1 MRRAGGAVLA
11 ASLFLAAASSL
22 AAQVEDKPF
31 LEEERRRLM
40 DERRRAQEE
49 LRQPLLWD
57 AGGWLHSEFIHLDDP
72 PDKTER
78 TLRYEDLRL
87 WAEVRIER
95 RWTAY
100 VRLQAEYT
108 DFNSGDQFE
117 GNDDNKS
124 RLHVDQ
130 AWLEADF
137 STDGE
142 GLTVKL
148 GKEFLSL
155 GRGLLLN
162 DVYYALQGSWSS
174 GAWGARAFAA
184 HTVLHE
190 DDIDTSLPNSDD
202 SRRAFAGLEVNGILS
217 GSHRA
222 YLVGLVERDLNEED
236 PDFATVDW
244 GYDAWYAGAGARGT
258 VAGGLGYQLEGIFE
272 SGKGV
277 AGGSTQEETIR
288 SFALLAALDYGF
300 GGPLSPY
307 LSAEYLFGTGDPD
320 RGSVTDGAAGNMPGT
335 DDEGF
340 LAFGYV
346 QTGFSLFPRLS
357 NIHIVRAGG
366 SIRPLA
372 SLEAARSLEVG
383 GYFYWY
389 RKDEAD
395 APISDPRSF
404 LADED
409 VGTEVDFFLRW
420 RILSDVGISVNFGR
434 FMPGAAYQDDDPRN
448 FASAGLTYSF

>member
-1 MRRAGGAVLA
+1 MRRAGGTVLVSA
-11 ASLFLAAASSL
+11 CFLAAASSL
-22 AAQVEDKPF
+22 AAQVEEKPF

-40 DERRRAQEE
+40 DERWRAQEE

-72 PDKTER
+72 PEKEER

-87 WAEVRIER
+87 WAELRIER

-117 GNDDNKS
+117 GNDDDEF

-137 STDGE
+137 STDGD
-142 GLTVKL
+142 GLTLKL
-148 GKEFLSL
+148 GKEFLSM

-162 DVYYALQGSWSS
+162 DVYYAALGSWSS
-174 GAWGARAFAA
+174 GPWSARAFAA
-184 HTVLHE
+184 HTIVHE
-190 DDIDTSLPNSDD
+190 DDLDLSRPHADD
-202 SRRAFAGLEVNGILS
+202 SRRAFAGLEAIYVLS

-222 YLVGLVERDLNEED
+222 YVMALVERDLNEED
-236 PDFATVDW
+236 PEVATVDW
-244 GYDAWYAGAGARGT
+244 GYDAAYVGGGARGA
-258 VAGGLGYQLEGIFE
+258 VVGRLGYQLEGVYEF
-272 SGKGV
+272 GKSV
-277 AGGSTQEETIR
+277 AGGSTQEESIGA
-288 SFALLAALDYGF
+288 FALVATLEYGF
-300 GGPLSPY
+300 GGSLSPY
-307 LSAEYLFGTGDPD
+307 LAAEYMFGTGDVD
-320 RGSVTDGAAGNMPGT
+320 RGSVTDGALGNKPGT

-357 NIHIVRAGG
+357 NLHIVRFGG
-366 SIRPLA
+366 SIKPFSA
-372 SLEAARSLEVG
+372 FEVG
-383 GYFYWY
+383 SYIYLY

-395 APISDPRSF
+395 APISDPRSY
-404 LADED
+404 LEDEE
-409 VGTEVDFFLRW
+409 VGSEIDLFLRW
-420 RILSDVGISVNFGR
+420 RLLSDVGISANFGR
-434 FMPGAAYQDDDPRN
+434 FMPGDAYEDDDPRN
-448 FASAGLTYSF
+448 FVSAGLTYSF